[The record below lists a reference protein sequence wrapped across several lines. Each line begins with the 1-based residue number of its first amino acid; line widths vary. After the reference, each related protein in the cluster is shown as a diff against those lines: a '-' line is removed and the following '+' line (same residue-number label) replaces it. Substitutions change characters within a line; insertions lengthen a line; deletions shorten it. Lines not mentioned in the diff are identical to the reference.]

1 CRSPTSTDCAVT
13 ETCLLN
19 VWGVRVG
26 TAPGLVDL

>member
-19 VWGVRVG
+19 DGVVEAQQGGGRV
-26 TAPGLVDL
+26 A